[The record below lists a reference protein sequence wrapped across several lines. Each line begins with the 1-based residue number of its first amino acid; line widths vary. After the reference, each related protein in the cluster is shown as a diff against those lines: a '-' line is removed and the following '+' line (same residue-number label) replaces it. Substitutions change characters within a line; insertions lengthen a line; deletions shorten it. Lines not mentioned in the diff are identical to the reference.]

1 MGSKEVTRKRILEAV
16 GKILAEEG
24 FGGIGVNSV
33 SRRAG
38 VDKVLIYRY
47 FGDLPG
53 LLREFASSGDYWPAM
68 RDLVE
73 EAGRGHRPPRAADLA
88 VALLKGYL
96 RGLRD
101 SPTAQELLLG
111 ELVSRNE
118 LSEASAR
125 KRERQGSD
133 LVEALVRAAPDARGV
148 DVTAM
153 AALLSAGLT
162 FLMLRARTSEAY
174 LGIDISSKEG
184 WERIERAMEELVR
197 GVLGDGGSRL
207 GDEGGAPAA
216 AGVDPVKGP

>member
-1 MGSKEVTRKRILEAV
+1 MRDKEATRKKILKAV
-16 GKILAEEG
+16 GEVLAGEG
-24 FGGIGVNSV
+24 FGGIGVNNV

-53 LLREFASSGDYWPAM
+53 LLREFASSGDYWPSM
-68 RDLVE
+68 SGLVE
-73 EAGRGHRPPRAADLA
+73 EAGEGRRPLRAADLA

-133 LVEALVRAAPDARGV
+133 LVEALVKAAPDAGDV

-153 AALLSAGLT
+153 GALLSAGLT
-162 FLMLRARTSEAY
+162 FLMLRVRTSEAY
-174 LGIDISSKEG
+174 LGIDISSEEG

-197 GVLGDGGSRL
+197 GVLGGGGPRL
-207 GDEGGAPAA
+207 GDGGGAPAA
-216 AGVDPVKGP
+216 AGHSPR

>member
-1 MGSKEVTRKRILEAV
+1 MRGKEETRAKILEAV
-16 GKILAEEG
+16 GEILSEEG
-24 FGGIGVNSV
+24 FGGIRINNI

-53 LLREFASSGDYWPAM
+53 LLREFASRGDYWPSM
-68 RDLVE
+68 DGLVE
-73 EAGRGHRPPRAADLA
+73 EVGEGRRPPRAADLA
-88 VALLKGYL
+88 VALLKGYM

-125 KRERQGSD
+125 KRERQGAD
-133 LVEALVRAAPDARGV
+133 LIEALVGAAPDARAV

-174 LGIDISSKEG
+174 LGIDISSEEG
-184 WERIERAMEELVR
+184 WGRIERAMEELVR
-197 GVLGDGGSRL
+197 SVLGADGR
-207 GDEGGAPAA
+207 
-216 AGVDPVKGP
+216 